1 VKLDLEHNPVL
12 ISLMTRLIT
21 YVLGAS
27 GLAIYLPSG
36 SAAQVAT
43 AIGAVVVAL
52 LDVLVSFLVRSKV
65 ASPATRKA
73 LAAAAKQVQ
82 ASGLSAA
89 DVEQV
94 FAGLTN
100 HRQVVA
106 QIVADGVAEVAVAA
120 VAPAPRLHPPGL
132 APWPD
137 PQAPDPT
144 SVSPAPEQAAP
155 QALRQPVGAV
165 LATPTPTGAGPTQA
179 GA

>member
-1 VKLDLEHNPVL
+1 MKLDLEHNPVL
-12 ISLMTRLIT
+12 VSLVTRLIT

-27 GLAIYLPSG
+27 GLAVYLPSG

-43 AIGAVVVAL
+43 AVGAVVVAL
-52 LDVLVSFLVRSKV
+52 LDVLVSLLVRSKV

-94 FAGLTN
+94 FADLTN

-106 QIVADGVAEVAVAA
+106 QIVADGVTEVTAT
-120 VAPAPRLHPPGL
+120 APAPRLHPPGL

-137 PQAPDPT
+137 PQTPDPAG
-144 SVSPAPEQAAP
+144 VHEPEAPSE
-155 QALRQPVGAV
+155 PVGAV
-165 LATPTPTGAGPTQA
+165 RLVPTG
-179 GA
+179 GAQ